1 MQLYEKL
8 GVKENLLNQIVDI
21 VSKYEC
27 VEKVLIFGSR
37 ARMDYKI
44 NSDMDIAICGSK
56 IDKKEFNI
64 IEDEIRE
71 INTVMDFDIVYFENL
86 SKESLKNNI
95 IRDGV
100 EIYAKR

>member
-1 MQLYEKL
+1 MKFHEKL
-8 GVKENLLNQIVDI
+8 GVKENLLNRIIDI
-21 VSKYEC
+21 VSKYEY

-37 ARMDYKI
+37 ARGDYKSS
-44 NSDMDIAICGSK
+44 SDIDIAICGSM

-64 IEDEIRE
+64 IEDEIRG
-71 INTVMDFDIVYFENL
+71 INTVIDFDIVYFEDL
-86 SKESLKNNI
+86 SKVSLKNNI

>member
-1 MQLYEKL
+1 M
-8 GVKENLLNQIVDI
+8 NQIIDI

-27 VEKVLIFGSR
+27 VEKVLVFGSR

-44 NSDMDIAICGSK
+44 NSDIDIAICGK
-56 IDKKEFNI
+56 MIDKNELNI
-64 IEDEIRE
+64 MEDEIRE
-71 INTVMDFDIVYFENL
+71 INTIIDFDIVYFENL
-86 SKESLKNNI
+86 SKKSLKNNI